1 MWLLDLIIL
10 SGNFCA
16 RLLPNMVYVVLKPLP
31 VFAAVLQRFRRRH
44 QGDAV
49 PHQADGQNPERS
61 HADALPAAG
70 TVAGRR
76 SSSSCCLPPTLTLL
90 PPTAVHSSAAGA
102 GGRRWTSLQRPD
114 LGRHQRARQA
124 LRPHVRGPGQVPRVR
139 RPDPQVSGRRGH
151 RHHCWMSLA
160 QPRVCLCVLSTC
172 AGTARTSCS
181 KTSARRRKRPCR
193 RICPT

>member
-1 MWLLDLIIL
+1 MWLLDLIIP
-10 SGNFCA
+10 SGNFCTQ
-16 RLLPNMVYVVLKPLP
+16 LLSSIVYVVRKPLP

-76 SSSSCCLPPTLTLL
+76 SSSPPSLPLMLTLL
-90 PPTAVHSSAAGA
+90 LPTAVHSSAAGA
-102 GGRRWTSLQRPD
+102 GGRRWTLLQRPD

-139 RPDPQVSGRRGH
+139 RPDPQVSGRWGIVTIVG
-151 RHHCWMSLA
+151 
-160 QPRVCLCVLSTC
+160 RV
-172 AGTARTSCS
+172 
-181 KTSARRRKRPCR
+181 
-193 RICPT
+193 